1 MDTRSTRR
9 ISLCLV
15 AVLVATVLTACAP
28 VPTGSSA
35 PAPTAASPAAGAT
48 TATAQGSTS
57 GGTTLKLA
65 LIPVLDV
72 IPIYIA
78 MQNGYFQAQGLQ
90 VEVAPVKSPQERDVL
105 LQTGQV
111 DGVLTDLQ
119 GVGLL
124 NKDKVRVKA
133 VYTSRRP
140 FPDAP
145 LFRILAS
152 PKSNITKPQ
161 DLKGVQI
168 GISNNTIIEYLT
180 DRILT
185 AEGLAPEDIKKLEVG
200 AITVRFEQLMNGNLQ
215 AAVLPDPLAQGAIAA
230 GAKLVVDDTKYRG
243 LSQSVLVFQTAT
255 LESKGD
261 AVRKFLVAW
270 EQAVKEVNANPEK
283 YRSVLMEQGRVPQSI
298 QQTYKMPPFPE
309 RGVPSE
315 EEVADVTAWLKAK
328 GLVSRDIPYT
338 DMVDASFLPK

>member
-1 MDTRSTRR
+1 MKHRR
-9 ISLCLV
+9 FLPVVSLFLV
-15 AVLVATVLTACAP
+15 VIFVGMAVSSCAP
-28 VPTGSSA
+28 M
-35 PAPTAASPAAGAT
+35 PAAQT
-48 TATAQGSTS
+48 EEPK
-57 GGTTLKLA
+57 LKLA
-65 LIPVLDV
+65 LIPVLDT

-78 MQNGYFQAQGLQ
+78 LQNGYFGDQGLE
-90 VEVAPVKSPQERDVL
+90 VELVPVKSPQERDVL

-124 NKDKVRVKA
+124 NKDTVRVKA

-152 PKSNITKPQ
+152 PKSNISAPV
-161 DLKGVQI
+161 DLKGVPI

-185 AEGLAPEDIKKLEVG
+185 FEGLTAGEIAKIEVG
-200 AITVRFEQLMNGNLQ
+200 AITVRFEQLMNGNIQ

-230 GAKLVVDDTKYRG
+230 GARLVVDDTRYTN
-243 LSQSVLVFQTAT
+243 LSQSVLVFQTST
-255 LESKGD
+255 LQSRPET
-261 AVRKFLVAW
+261 VRKFLSAW

-283 YRSVLMEQGRVPQSI
+283 YRAVLMEQGRVPESI
-298 QQTYKMPPFPE
+298 QNSYQMPPFPE

-315 EEVADVTAWLKAK
+315 GEVADVTAWLKAK

-338 DMVDASFLPK
+338 DVVDASFLPK

>member
-1 MDTRSTRR
+1 MLTKHTRSL
-9 ISLCLV
+9 SFALLGVV
-15 AVLVATVLTACAP
+15 AGLLLAACAP
-28 VPTGSSA
+28 AQPAQPGGASATSA
-35 PAPTAASPAAGAT
+35 PPPAAAT
-48 TATAQGSTS
+48 ES
-57 GGTTLKLA
+57 LKLA
-65 LIPVLDV
+65 LIPVLDT

-78 MQNGYFQAQGLQ
+78 LQNGYFQEQGLT
-90 VEVAPVKSPQERDVL
+90 VETVPVKSPQERDVL

-124 NKDKVRVKA
+124 NKDAVKVKA
-133 VYTSRRP
+133 VYTARRP

-152 PKSNITKPQ
+152 PESEVASVA
-161 DLKGVQI
+161 DLKGVEI

-185 AEGLAPEDIKKLEVG
+185 AEGLTPEEIRKIEVG
-200 AITVRFEQLMNGNLQ
+200 AITVRFEQLMNGNIE

-230 GAKLVVDDTKYRG
+230 GAKLVVDDTAHKD
-243 LSQSVLVFQTAT
+243 LSQSVLVFQDAA
-255 LESKGD
+255 LKAKPE

-270 EQAVKEVNANPEK
+270 EKAVTEVNANPEK
-283 YRSVLMEQGRVPQSI
+283 YRAVLMEQGRVPQSI
-298 QQTYKMPPFPE
+298 QESYKMPPFPE

-315 EEVADVTAWLKAK
+315 SEVADVTAWLKQK
-328 GLVSRDIPYT
+328 GLVNRDIPYT
-338 DMVDASFLPK
+338 EMVDASFLPK

>member
-1 MDTRSTRR
+1 MMYRR
-9 ISLCLV
+9 FIRIVSLVLVVVFLGV
-15 AVLVATVLTACAP
+15 AVSSCAP
-28 VPTGSSA
+28 VP
-35 PAPTAASPAAGAT
+35 AAQPEESK
-48 TATAQGSTS
+48 
-57 GGTTLKLA
+57 LKLA
-65 LIPVLDV
+65 LIPVLDT

-78 MQNGYFQAQGLQ
+78 LQNGYFGAQGIA
-90 VEVAPVKSPQERDVL
+90 VEVVPVKSPQERDVL

-124 NKDKVRVKA
+124 NKDSVKVKA

-152 PKSNITKPQ
+152 PKSNIATPA
-161 DLKGVQI
+161 DLKAVPI

-185 AEGLAPEDIKKLEVG
+185 FEGLTTDEIAKIEVG
-200 AITVRFEQLMNGNLQ
+200 AITVRFEQLMNGNIQ

-230 GAKLVVDDTKYRG
+230 GAKLVVDDTRYAN
-243 LSQSVLVFQTAT
+243 LSQSVLVFQASA
-255 LESKGD
+255 LQSKPGT
-261 AVRKFLVAW
+261 VRKFLSAW
-270 EQAVKEVNANPEK
+270 EQAVKEVNANPDK
-283 YRSVLMEQGRVPQSI
+283 YRAVLMEQGRVPQSI
-298 QQTYKMPPFPE
+298 QNSYKMPPFPE

-315 EEVADVTAWLKAK
+315 GEVADVTAWLKAK

>member
-1 MDTRSTRR
+1 MKCRR
-9 ISLCLV
+9 FLPVVSLFLV
-15 AVLVATVLTACAP
+15 VIVLGMTVSSCAP
-28 VPTGSSA
+28 VPA
-35 PAPTAASPAAGAT
+35 APTEEAK
-48 TATAQGSTS
+48 
-57 GGTTLKLA
+57 LKLA
-65 LIPVLDV
+65 LIPVLDT

-78 MQNGYFQAQGLQ
+78 LQNGNFSDQGIE
-90 VEVAPVKSPQERDVL
+90 VELVPVKSPQERDVL

-124 NKDKVRVKA
+124 NKDSVKVKA

-152 PKSNITKPQ
+152 PKSSISAPD
-161 DLKGVQI
+161 DLKGVPI

-185 AEGLAPEDIKKLEVG
+185 FEGLTAAEIAKIEVG
-200 AITVRFEQLMNGNLQ
+200 AITVRFEQLMNGNIQ

-230 GAKLVVDDTKYRG
+230 GARLVVDDARYAN
-243 LSQSVLVFQTAT
+243 LSQSVLVFQIST
-255 LESKGD
+255 LQSKPET
-261 AVRKFLVAW
+261 VRKFLSAW

-283 YRSVLMEQGRVPQSI
+283 YRAVLMEQGRVPESI
-298 QQTYKMPPFPE
+298 QNSYQMPPFPE

-315 EEVADVTAWLKAK
+315 GEVADVTAWLKAK

-338 DMVDASFLPK
+338 DVVDASFLPK